1 MKKYLPGILISII
14 ISFVAILLTDYIP
27 YLGKTTI
34 ALIIGILI
42 THEKLTKGAKLIE
55 KKILPIGIALLGAT
69 ISVETAKN
77 IGGKGILLVLTIIT
91 VTIISSVII
100 GKLFKV
106 RRDFALLIG
115 TGNAVCGSSAILTAS
130 KVLGNDEEEVATSV
144 ALINFLGVIGTFVI
158 PFIAGILFKNLNQSS
173 ILIGSVL
180 QSVGNVTAASSFIE
194 GSFNLAIMTK
204 MLRVASLSIVV
215 IALSFIGNKNNK
227 KKIGLPLFI
236 IFFIGLFVLANL
248 NLNVLPETIINIKGT
263 LINIKETVINTKEI
277 LININ
282 KKVSSFLILI
292 SMSAIGLSINIKS
305 VVTLGKEGLK
315 LAMINWIIQ
324 IITVITFIYLVF

>member
-1 MKKYLPGILISII
+1 MKKYLPGILIAII
-14 ISFVAILLTDYIP
+14 ISFTAIVLTDYIP

-77 IGGKGILLVLTIIT
+77 IGGKGILLVLTVIT
-91 VTIISSVII
+91 VTIIASVIL
-100 GKLFKV
+100 GKFFKV

-144 ALINFLGVIGTFVI
+144 ALINFLGVIGTFAV

-173 ILIGSVL
+173 VLIGSVL

-194 GSFNLAIMTK
+194 GSFDLAIMTK
-204 MLRVASLSIVV
+204 MLRVASLSLVV
-215 IALSFIGNKNNK
+215 IGLSFIGNKNDK
-227 KKIGLPLFI
+227 KKIRLPLFI

-248 NLNVLPETIINIKGT
+248 NVLPET
-263 LINIKETVINTKEI
+263 

-282 KKVSSFLILI
+282 KNVSSFLILI

-305 VVTLGKEGLK
+305 VLILGKEGLK